1 MINLNSISNSPELP
15 HVITTNPPLKI
26 LIDFGAS
33 SSIMNP
39 EIAYKLFL
47 KFIFPHE
54 FKIKSV
60 HKTTKGTHALTFPI
74 LREYSDDTPIT
85 LLIATWHST
94 YDCLIGHNDLQNL
107 EANIN
112 YKTQMFSTSKF
123 ERNYFKNILDDHEN
137 VKVNHHQGIELQIR
151 TDHMNEE
158 ERDKIT
164 LLCQKYKDCFYNENK
179 KLSATS
185 AVSHNIRIKNDHPIY
200 VKSFRYPSHL
210 KEEIQTQIRKLL
222 NDEIIQ
228 RSNSPY
234 SSPVWIK
241 PKKEDASGKKKWR
254 MVIDYHK
261 LNDKTIEDK
270 YPLPR
275 MDGILEN
282 LGKCSYFSTLDLAQ
296 DFHQI
301 PVNKDS
307 IEKIAF
313 TVENGYYEY
322 VRMPFG

>member
-26 LIDFGAS
+26 LIDSGAS

-39 EIAYKLFL
+39 KIAYKLFS
-47 KFIFPHE
+47 KFIFPYE
-54 FKIKSV
+54 FEIKSV

-74 LREYSDDTPIT
+74 LREYGDDTPIT
-85 LLIATWHST
+85 FLIATWHSV
-94 YDCLIGHNDLQNL
+94 YDCLIGHKDLQNL

-112 YKTQMFSTSKF
+112 YKTQIFSTSKF
-123 ERNYFKNILDDHEN
+123 EINYFKNIPDDHKKI
-137 VKVNHHQGIELQIR
+137 KVNHHQGIELPIR

-164 LLCQKYKDCFYNENK
+164 SLCQKYKDCFYNENK

-185 AVSHNIRIKNDHPIY
+185 VVTHNIRTKDDHPIY
-200 VKSFRYPSHL
+200 VKSFRYPYHL

-228 RSNSPY
+228 PSNSPY
-234 SSPVWIK
+234 SSPVWIV
-241 PKKEDASGKKKWR
+241 PKKDDASGRKKWR
-254 MVIDYHK
+254 MVIDYRK
-261 LNDKTIEDK
+261 LNDNTIEDK

-275 MDGILEN
+275 MDDILEN

-296 DFHQI
+296 GFI
-301 PVNKDS
+301 GYPS
-307 IEKIAF
+307 TKIQSKK
-313 TVENGYYEY
+313 
-322 VRMPFG
+322 PHSP